1 MHAVSSPMFEVVPT
15 ALSLA
20 GIAITCL
27 GVALVAWR
35 SRDPA
40 HAEP

>member
-1 MHAVSSPMFEVVPT
+1 VLEYFMFDLVPS

-20 GIAITCL
+20 GIAITCA

-35 SRDPA
+35 RNSR
-40 HAEP
+40 